1 MATISIFERKISPYH
16 QLLFVLVLTLVMMGM
31 SYFMPKVQYS
41 STEHIMPWV
50 VVCGM
55 ILFFALLNSV
65 LSFSASKDSNYWMQS
80 MISFATLLI
89 VSSLLAWLVSGVS
102 IYEAGS
108 VRWIFMV
115 LTFGYLVFMSIVN
128 LIKFLLDL
136 SKKSDE
142 RFLNK
147 HKNS

>member
-1 MATISIFERKISPYH
+1 MSTTSIFERKISPYY
-16 QLLFVLVLTLVMMGM
+16 QLLFVLALTIIMMGL

-41 STEHIMPWV
+41 STASIMPWV

-55 ILFFALLNSV
+55 ILFFAILNSIM
-65 LSFSASKDSNYWMQS
+65 SFSASKDSNYWMQS
-80 MISFATLLI
+80 MISFGTLL
-89 VSSLLAWLVSGVS
+89 VLSGVLAWLVSGVS

-108 VRWIFMV
+108 VRKVFLV

-142 RFLNK
+142 RFLDK